1 MTEELRVDT
10 DLVSAA
16 GGRIKGLAEAIPAP
30 PEVSPPVGE
39 DALTAAI
46 SERITE
52 VVDPVIEA
60 LPVTKEE
67 LKQFAQNVV
76 SAADEYDAKDRQIAE
91 EILKQ
96 IGAFDEPPAHGG
108 AVPSGGSSA
117 VTGPS
122 SPLSAAGASV
132 GGMTGASVGGAAG
145 QAGGFEQMMGMPM
158 QMAQQAA
165 QMPMQMA
172 GMAGQVPQQLAQGV
186 QGAMEQVS
194 QVSGLTDGGQQ
205 GLGDD
210 QSAEAVDGVI
220 SGQAPAEPE
229 SQMPAANAEQQ
240 VQGDQRGE
248 RTPVES
254 PSARS
259 AVSDREIVL

>member
-1 MTEELRVDT
+1 V
-10 DLVSAA
+10 
-16 GGRIKGLAEAIPAP
+16 
-30 PEVSPPVGE
+30 
-39 DALTAAI
+39 TAAI
-46 SERITE
+46 AERIAE
-52 VVDPVIEA
+52 VVDPDVEA

-76 SAADEYDAKDRQIAE
+76 SAAEKYDATDRQIAE
-91 EILKQ
+91 EILRR

-108 AVPSGGSSA
+108 AVSSGGSSA
-117 VTGPS
+117 VAGAS
-122 SPLSAAGASV
+122 SPLSAAGAGATV

-194 QVSGLTDGGQQ
+194 QLSGLTDGDQQ

-229 SQMPAANAEQQ
+229 SQMPAAIAEQQ

-248 RTPVES
+248 RAPVES
-254 PSARS
+254 PSTRS